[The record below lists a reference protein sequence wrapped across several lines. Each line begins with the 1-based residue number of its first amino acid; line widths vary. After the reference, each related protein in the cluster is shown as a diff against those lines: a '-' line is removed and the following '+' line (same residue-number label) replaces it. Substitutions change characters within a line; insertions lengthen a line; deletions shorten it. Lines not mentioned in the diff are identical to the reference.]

1 MENTSNLKIIKTVLN
16 VGAAKPFKV
25 LHVTDSHITRG
36 DVYGGRR
43 TKTFSVDFE
52 GCAEKYFFAAMQYAK
67 DNTMTVL
74 HTGDLIDFFSP
85 ENFDFI
91 DKHFSAADYIYAGGN
106 HDFCH
111 FLGKAKED
119 YTYKWEKIKDIAPHL
134 KCNLYFDSRIIGGV
148 NFVTL
153 DNSYYFITVGQL
165 EALRAEA
172 AKGLPIILAMHVPLY
187 AEGLAQKVMQ
197 EHPCA
202 YLCGAPEELLAVYP
216 EERRIQQ
223 TPDEATLCAIE
234 YIKSEPLIKALVT
247 GHTHMNFEEALTE
260 SLVQY
265 TTHGS
270 FAGFVREI
278 AVL

>member
-1 MENTSNLKIIKTVLN
+1 M
-16 VGAAKPFKV
+16 
-25 LHVTDSHITRG
+25 
-36 DVYGGRR
+36 
-43 TKTFSVDFE
+43 
-52 GCAEKYFFAAMQYAK
+52 
-67 DNTMTVL
+67 
-74 HTGDLIDFFSP
+74 
-85 ENFDFI
+85 
-91 DKHFSAADYIYAGGN
+91 
-106 HDFCH
+106 
-111 FLGKAKED
+111 
-119 YTYKWEKIKDIAPHL
+119 
-134 KCNLYFDSRIIGGV
+134 
-148 NFVTL
+148 
-153 DNSYYFITVGQL
+153 
-165 EALRAEA
+165 RAEA

-187 AEGLAQKVMQ
+187 AEGLAQKVME

-223 TPDEATLCAIE
+223 TPDEAMLCAIE